1 MNKRVVSLGLSTV
14 MILSLSGCGSS
25 SSDIAQLNN
34 LQALN
39 SESSVDSYSLTTSEK
54 EEAVYAQVVARQLL
68 DLTTLDNCTDNEKQ
82 QVLQFMNNVDSQL
95 IGSMKSE
102 DGVINE
108 DYTNYL
114 LMEFEKTPYYWQ
126 RSQTNIRGIDAES
139 RSIVVDVTYKTINFK
154 KEVQGASYL
163 VQGEPNYE
171 QKMQVRYNRWLSILD
186 TKYRSND
193 VSWEPMYQKFVD
205 VYGDPAEIF
214 DTQRNLSLTETSYET
229 GNQKTYSGLVESAEE
244 DSSAEMTV
252 RYVLTP
258 SYVLG
263 INTGMIC
270 NHMYRVSYML
280 DNDCTEKLSLFK
292 DEGYATIADNI
303 YDLLYSYFT
312 CIDESDYNGLCSL
325 TKGFGNL
332 DKYFS
337 DYFDTTYR
345 KHDGFTVSLFDISG
359 TKVKCGVS
367 ISSKTRAKGS
377 NMTLPMYTDRYYFEL
392 ELVNGKLQITNM
404 VLLSSTLEGEPAIST
419 SDAETTGF
427 ISSIDLDN
435 QDKRD
440 IENLIANFGASQL
453 LKDTSSD
460 DFGNIVDTSMS
471 QSQLTDIKTNMTS
484 MSGTKKVVWL
494 VNYMQG
500 TSNYASVRCRELFHK
515 EDNSINETDVTY
527 NFINKGGKWYIYS
540 YDINSSVKLDTTN
553 LTTTSSLCVCTAG
566 KVDAL
571 TSQVVNTTGTH
582 SSSSL
587 ENVGTIYKHDVY
599 TPVLKSGT
607 TEQGLVKLNAN
618 SITSEQISS
627 LYNQIMTKYGV
638 SENDSFADYKKIQEV
653 TTLINKEASS
663 VGANLDLQGAVIEL
677 DCMYYNFINNR
688 FINLKEFTDAQSY
701 TEAKIKSTLSELKKI
716 QDIKGLDSAVITQ
729 LKTLEEKLSTW
740 SSWVS
745 SMSFGN

>member
-1 MNKRVVSLGLSTV
+1 MNKRVVSLGLSV
-14 MILSLSGCGSS
+14 MIVLSLSGCGSN
-25 SSDIAQLNN
+25 SDIAQLNN

-68 DLTTLDNCTDNEKQ
+68 DLTTLDTCTDNEKQ

-95 IGSMKSE
+95 TGAMKAK
-102 DGVINE
+102 DGVISE

-171 QKMQVRYNRWLSILD
+171 QKMQVRFNRWLSILD
-186 TKYRSND
+186 MKYGSNN
-193 VSWEPMYQKFVD
+193 VSWESMYQKFVD
-205 VYGDPAEIF
+205 VYGNPTEIF
-214 DTQRNLSLTETSYET
+214 DTQRNLSLTATTYET
-229 GNQKTYSGLVESAEE
+229 GNQKTYSGLVDSGEE

-263 INTGMIC
+263 INTGMTC

-312 CIDESDYNGLCSL
+312 CIDESDYNGLYAL
-325 TKGFGNL
+325 TKGFSNL

-337 DYFDTTYR
+337 DYFDITYR

-359 TKVKCGVS
+359 TKVKCGAS
-367 ISSKTRAKGS
+367 ISSKTRVKGS
-377 NMTLPMYTDRYYFEL
+377 NMALPMYTDRYYFEL
-392 ELVNGKLQITNM
+392 ELVDNSLQVTNM

-427 ISSIDLDN
+427 VSSIDLDN
-435 QDKRD
+435 QDKKD
-440 IENLIANFGASQL
+440 IENLIANLGASQL
-453 LKDTSSD
+453 LADTSSD
-460 DFGNIVDTSMS
+460 DFGDIVDTSMS

-484 MSGTKKVVWL
+484 MSGIKKVVWL

-500 TSNYASVRCRELFHK
+500 TSNYASVRCRELFQQ
-515 EDNSINETDVTY
+515 EDNSINESDVTY
-527 NFINKGGKWYIYS
+527 NFINKGNKWYIYS

-571 TSQVVNTTGTH
+571 TSQVVNTTGSQ

-599 TPVLKSGT
+599 KPIVKNGT
-607 TEQGLVKLNAN
+607 TEQGLVKLTAD
-618 SITSEQISS
+618 SITSDQISS
-627 LYNQIMTKYGV
+627 LYNQIMTNYEV
-638 SENDSFADYKKIQEV
+638 AENDSFVDYKKIQEV
-653 TTLINKEASS
+653 TTLINIAASRI
-663 VGANLDLQGAVIEL
+663 GANVDLQGTVIEL

-688 FINLKEFTDAQSY
+688 FINLKEFTDAQSS
-701 TEAKIKSTLSELKKI
+701 TEDKLASTLSELKKV
-716 QDIKGLDSAVITQ
+716 QDMQGLDATLVTQ
-729 LKTLEEKLSTW
+729 LNTLEEKLTTW
-740 SSWVS
+740 SGWVS
-745 SMSFGN
+745 TMSFGN